1 MQVSYVNLW
10 IQLVRKIFNN
20 LHVPDIQDNPAE
32 QPQLNALHEDPYE
45 PVEKHLTWINF

>member
-1 MQVSYVNLW
+1 MNTAMYSFMNVFMNY
-10 IQLVRKIFNN
+10 

-45 PVEKHLTWINF
+45 PVEKHLT